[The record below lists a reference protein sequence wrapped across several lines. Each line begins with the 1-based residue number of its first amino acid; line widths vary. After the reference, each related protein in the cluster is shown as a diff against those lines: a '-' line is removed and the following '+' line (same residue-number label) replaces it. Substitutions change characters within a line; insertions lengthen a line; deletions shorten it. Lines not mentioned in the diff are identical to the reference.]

1 MKRSL
6 LLLASLLLWATA
18 SQATPITYQV
28 ILSGPNESPANASPG
43 TGFATVIID
52 TAAHL
57 LSVDISFSGLLGTTA
72 ASHIHCCTA
81 TPETGTAI
89 VATQTPTFVNFPLG
103 VQAGTYSHTF
113 DLSLAS
119 SYNNAFIIANGGTV
133 ASAEA
138 ALAAGAAAGEAYLNI
153 HTNLFP
159 TGEIRGFLEPAAV
172 PEPASLLLLG
182 TGLIGAGVRRYR
194 RR

>member
-6 LLLASLLLWATA
+6 LLALLTLWATA
-18 SQATPITYQV
+18 AQATPITYQV
-28 ILSGPNESPANASPG
+28 LLSGPNESPANASPG
-43 TGFATVIID
+43 TGFATVVID
-52 TAAHL
+52 TAANL
-57 LSVDISFSGLLGTTA
+57 LSIDMSFSGLLGTTT

-81 TPETGTAI
+81 APEAGTAI
-89 VATQTPTFVNFPLG
+89 VATQTPTFTGFPLI

-119 SYNNAFIIANGGTV
+119 SYNAAFITANGGTV

-138 ALAAGAAAGEAYLNI
+138 ALAAGIAADEAYLNI
-153 HTNLFP
+153 HTTLFP
-159 TGEIRGFLEPAAV
+159 GGEIRGFLRPAAAV
-172 PEPASLLLLG
+172 PEPTSLLLLG